1 MKPITR
7 SFMLSCRQIAAG
19 DTNPANLSDNSCGDL
34 SYWVAPNDGLGTM
47 FLPYQWNLTLSVRK
61 DQASWRNALAAELTN
76 RFQNDTGPIDV
87 GFAIH
92 GYENAASD
100 SVSGLAQQGNNL
112 ALCGYRGLVVN
123 ASWPSDTGVYD
134 YFGAQANAR
143 DPKTGAM
150 LKEIFATITFLR
162 QKFTGRTV
170 RVTLFCH
177 SMGNYVLA
185 QNAAAYGTPGALD
198 SIMMLAA
205 DVDHRLFDPSG
216 PVYAQ
221 GVAVSKLTPNGVVC
235 FFSGADTVLWDSGII
250 NGVDR
255 LGYTGPSNPHSTRP
269 ANVYACDITQITSS
283 GALSVFTPYDCYTS
297 AVGTGSLV
305 HACSKMIPS
314 IVAVQVLLAQGLPP
328 GQVLKDRVV
337 REGDREVGV
346 TRVAEEVC
354 VGV

>member
-1 MKPITR
+1 MKPIAR
-7 SFMLSCRQIAAG
+7 SFMLSCRQIASG
-19 DTNPANLSDNSCGDL
+19 DTNPAHLSDNVCGDL
-34 SYWVAPNDGLGTM
+34 SYWIGPNDGLGPM
-47 FLPYQWNLTLSVRK
+47 FLPYQWNLSLFARSK
-61 DQASWRNALAAELTN
+61 DQTQWRNALAAELAN

-100 SVSGLAQQGNNL
+100 SVSGLAQQGNTL

-123 ASWPSDTGVYD
+123 MSWPSDTGVYD

-143 DPKTGAM
+143 DPRTGAM
-150 LKEIFATITFLR
+150 FAQVFATVAFLR
-162 QKFTGRTV
+162 QKFTSRTV
-170 RVTLFCH
+170 RATLFCH
-177 SMGNYVLA
+177 SMGNYVMA
-185 QNAAAYGTPGALD
+185 ENAAAYGTAGALD

-205 DVDHRLFDPSG
+205 DVDHRLFDPKG

-221 GVAVSKLTPNGVVC
+221 GVAVSGLTPNGVVC
-235 FFSGADTVLWDSGII
+235 FFSGADTVLWDSGIV

-269 ANVYACDITQITSS
+269 PNTYACDITQITNS
-283 GALSVFTPYDCYTS
+283 GALSVFTPYDCYTM

-305 HACSKMIPS
+305 HACSKVIPS
-314 IVAVQVLLAQGLPP
+314 IAAVQVLLAQGLPP
-328 GQVLKDRVV
+328 GQVLKSREV

-346 TRVAEEVC
+346 TRAMEEV
-354 VGV
+354 GV